1 MVMRI
6 IRALAIFLTL
16 MFGVVPTFAQDDSVG
31 RSGEVVSSGNADI
44 GGSFTLTNQFGEQV
58 TAEDI
63 KGKPHII
70 YFGFAYCPDV
80 CPLDL
85 QRLGAAL
92 AKADPDGD
100 TFRPVFITI
109 DPERDTVEQ
118 LKLYAA
124 SNSFPKNLI
133 ALTGSQGAIDEA
145 KAGYKVYAQKVVDTD
160 STAGYRFD
168 HSNLIYF
175 MDRDGNF
182 IEFFSAQQSVDFIAG
197 RLSAHADR
205 GSNLKRYILVACIVF
220 LSLVFILLGRMGRNA
235 IKGGEEET
243 G

>member
-6 IRALAIFLTL
+6 IQMFAIIFTL
-16 MFGVVPTFAQDDSVG
+16 IGMTVPAFGQDDSVG

-44 GGSFTLTNQFGEQV
+44 GGSFKLTNQYGEQV

-63 KGKPHII
+63 KGKPHIV

-100 TFRPVFITI
+100 VFRPVFITI
-109 DPERDTVEQ
+109 DPERDTVER
-118 LKLYAA
+118 LKLYAD
-124 SNSFPKNLI
+124 SNSFPKGLI
-133 ALTGSQGAIDEA
+133 ALTGSKGAIDEA
-145 KAGYKVYAQKVVDTD
+145 KVAYKVYAQKVADAD

-175 MDRDGNF
+175 MDKDGNF
-182 IEFFSAQQSVDFIAG
+182 IEFFSSQQSVDFIAKK
-197 RLSAHADR
+197 LSAYADK
-205 GSNLKRYILVACIVF
+205 GGNLKKYLLVATLIF

-235 IKGGEEET
+235 LKGGDET
-243 G
+243 A